1 MNFNHC
7 KLELHRLNIL
17 IELQIYKFILW
28 RLPKYDIYI
37 VTYVKLALYLN
48 RYHSTKGFDLSIIR
62 NCPVL
67 SWPKVV
73 VRYNLDFISTFGLLS
88 LHTGNARYVAGVVVV
103 PK

>member
-1 MNFNHC
+1 METSVLC
-7 KLELHRLNIL
+7 EGCLLLEYISWYKKDL
-17 IELQIYKFILW
+17 IYQSYGI
-28 RLPKYDIYI
+28 
-37 VTYVKLALYLN
+37 AL
-48 RYHSTKGFDLSIIR
+48 F
-62 NCPVL
+62 L

>member
-17 IELQIYKFILW
+17 IELQIYKFIL
-28 RLPKYDIYI
+28 RSIYIYI
-37 VTYVKLALYLN
+37 VTYVKLVLYLS